1 MTVGQTP
8 GACQLPRGRT
18 VSALTVGRATDSPYE
33 PPLDP
38 ELRVDTTQMSA
49 ELIVETLF
57 GQV

>member
-1 MTVGQTP
+1 
-8 GACQLPRGRT
+8 

-49 ELIVETLF
+49 EEAAELIVETLL